1 MSKRPTNTPARLT
14 KAERKDQ
21 ARRERAELQRKMA
34 RSKRYRTIAI
44 AVAAVL
50 VVAVGAYAVTQAGGG
65 DDSSSTESAA
75 TLLRQAT
82 QAKTTAGCTEPKNV
96 GPYQP
101 QTQDQAHV
109 DTSEAPPLSRYP
121 STPPASGPHNP
132 TPLPAGV
139 YDSPP
144 AVDQAI
150 HSLEH
155 GGVIIWYSPD
165 APAAQIDRLTAFYD
179 DNVEA
184 GARVI
189 VAPYDY
195 PDQGD
200 AGTLPAGTRMATVAW
215 HFVEDCAQVSLPA
228 AFDFSSKYMFPAFT
242 GQEYAGEAPEPGGVM

>member
-1 MSKRPTNTPARLT
+1 MLGRVSVVAIRTPLLRGELTPRQRRRGRRREHRSAPVRAQAGSTPGVKAAPGILPVRRPPARRRNPHPMSKRPTNTPARLT

-34 RSKRYRTIAI
+34 RSKRNRTIAI

-50 VVAVGAYAVTQAGGG
+50 VVTIGAYAITQSGGG
-65 DDSSSTESAA
+65 DDSSSSASAA
-75 TLLRQAT
+75 TLLRQAA
-82 QAKTTAGCTEPKNV
+82 QAKTAAGCTAPKNV

-132 TPLPAGV
+132 TPLPAGL

-144 AVDQAI
+144 PIDQAI

-155 GGVIIWYSPD
+155 GGVIIWYAPD
-165 APAAQIDRLTAFYD
+165 ARS
-179 DNVEA
+179 E
-184 GARVI
+184 
-189 VAPYDY
+189 
-195 PDQGD
+195 
-200 AGTLPAGTRMATVAW
+200 
-215 HFVEDCAQVSLPA
+215 E
-228 AFDFSSKYMFPAFT
+228 
-242 GQEYAGEAPEPGGVM
+242 